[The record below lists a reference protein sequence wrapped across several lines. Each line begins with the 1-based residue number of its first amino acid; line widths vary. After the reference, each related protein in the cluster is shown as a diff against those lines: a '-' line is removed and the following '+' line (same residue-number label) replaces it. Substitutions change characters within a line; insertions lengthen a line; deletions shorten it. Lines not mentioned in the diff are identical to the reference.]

1 MTDIAY
7 RWIDSTTGLDNLID
21 ELRHVDRIALD
32 TEFHREKTYY
42 PKLALLQLAWD
53 GGIAL
58 IDPLAVDIAKFS
70 EILDSDALIV
80 MHAAQQDLEV
90 MERACGVVPRRLF
103 DTQIAA
109 GFIGFSSP
117 SLLNLAES
125 LLHVKLSKGDR
136 LTDWL
141 RRPLDDDQ
149 KSYAASDVEHLCA
162 LHDELVAR
170 LDGRGRLL
178 WALEECEWM
187 RTHFG
192 GPPEPSE
199 AWLRIK
205 EARHLRGKARG
216 VAQAVAAWRERSA
229 AAKDLPVRFLL
240 GDLAVVSISQRPPT
254 STADLA
260 AVRGVDE
267 RMARGPLG
275 QGIVAAAQEGLL
287 SAPVKAETTPAESL
301 DRELRPA
308 LTLVSAWVSQ
318 VARDHQI
325 DPALLATR
333 QDLSDLLRGD
343 PAAAL
348 SHGWRAEM
356 VGDAIGRLV
365 AGRASIAFDGHGE
378 LVLEPRFGYQSPEIV
393 D

>member
-1 MTDIAY
+1 MTENAY
-7 RWIDSTTGLDNLID
+7 RWIDSIPSLTALID
-21 ELRHVDRIALD
+21 ELSHVDRIALD

-42 PKLALLQLAWD
+42 PKLALLQLAWE

-58 IDPLAVDIAKFS
+58 IDPLAVDIAPFAK
-70 EILDSDALIV
+70 ILDSDVLIV

-162 LHDELVAR
+162 MHDELVSR
-170 LDGRGRLL
+170 LNSRGRLS
-178 WALEECEWM
+178 WALEECDWM

-192 GPPEPSE
+192 GPPDPAD

-205 EARHLRGKARG
+205 EARQLRGKARG
-216 VAQAVAAWRERSA
+216 VAQAIAAWRERSA

-240 GDLAVVSISQRPPT
+240 GDLAVVSISQRPPAT
-254 STADLA
+254 TADLA

-267 RMARGPLG
+267 RMAKGPLG
-275 QGIVAAAQEGLL
+275 QGIVAAAQEGLHA
-287 SAPVKAETTPAESL
+287 APVKADVSPVESL

-365 AGRASIAFDGHGE
+365 AGQASIAFDGHGE
-378 LVLEPRFGYQSPEIV
+378 LVLEPRFGSQPPEIV
-393 D
+393 N

>member
-1 MTDIAY
+1 MTLAAY
-7 RWIDSTTGLDNLID
+7 QWVATERDLSALIST
-21 ELRHVDRIALD
+21 LRGVDRIALD

-58 IDPLAVDIAKFS
+58 IDPLAVDIQPFA
-70 EILDSDALIV
+70 EILDSDVLIV

-90 MERACGVVPRRLF
+90 MQRACGVVPRRLF

-117 SLLNLAES
+117 SLLNLAEG

-162 LHDELVAR
+162 LHDELVSR
-170 LDGRGRLL
+170 LEAKGRLS
-178 WALEECEWM
+178 WAQEECDWM

-192 GPPEPSE
+192 GPPDPDE

-205 EARHLRGKARG
+205 EARQLRGKARG

-240 GDLAVVSISQRPPT
+240 GDLAVVSIAQRPP
-254 STADLA
+254 SSAADLG

-267 RMARGPLG
+267 RMAKGPLG
-275 QGIVAAAQEGLL
+275 QAIVAAAQEGLTAGPIKPEV
-287 SAPVKAETTPAESL
+287 SSTESL

-318 VARDHQI
+318 VARDHHV

-365 AGRASIAFDGHGE
+365 AGHAALAFDGHGE
-378 LVLEPRFGYQSPEIV
+378 LVLEPRFGSSTP